1 MHQISEVQKHNLT
14 SRNFKLNAKKDHH
27 HSLTSHC
34 PLSKCPTFFLLSC
47 VPLVQFF
54 SGHSNTSWC
63 IRILVFCLC
72 VFVFVMLCL
81 LYLIWLY
88 LVRFFPLRFSASFTW
103 FVYAWVPLGH
113 SSMKPPKW
121 WSFLG
126 HLRHGSLDL
135 GKPIQTSSYMEKHLI
150 TRLPWWP
157 CNVAKHS
164 YFLQNLDY
172 VYCCIAILAIHPF
185 PPTVLD
191 VISGQH
197 GVV

>member
-1 MHQISEVQKHNLT
+1 MVNGNMDTTPHFIRWSMHQISEVQKHNLT

-121 WSFLG
+121 WSFWASAARQPGSGKTNSNFKL
-126 HLRHGSLDL
+126 HG
-135 GKPIQTSSYMEKHLI
+135 KTP
-150 TRLPWWP
+150 
-157 CNVAKHS
+157 
-164 YFLQNLDY
+164 DY
-172 VYCCIAILAIHPF
+172 QATMMAMQC
-185 PPTVLD
+185 
-191 VISGQH
+191 S
-197 GVV
+197 